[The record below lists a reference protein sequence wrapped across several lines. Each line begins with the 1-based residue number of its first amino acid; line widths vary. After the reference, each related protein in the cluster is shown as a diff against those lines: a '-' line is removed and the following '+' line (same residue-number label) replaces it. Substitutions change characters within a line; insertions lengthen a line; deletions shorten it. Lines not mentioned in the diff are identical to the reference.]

1 MSIWRNNLEPDA
13 MSAIVNCLC
22 PECGGVIEL
31 ETNRLE
37 CLRCGKHWRQVWE
50 RMSPQPF
57 CPVERR
63 RKFIG
68 TKRFGMREKIASL
81 TSKSHFLLPRAPEPF
96 LRWSAAAPGRKGA
109 FEQSGAAMKLSKTL
123 SVLEPLKP
131 KIDVIDGLYN
141 KATTRSGHSS
151 RADRRPSVRRAHSK
165 RGDR

>member
-1 MSIWRNNLEPDA
+1 MSVRRNTLEPDA

-57 CPVERR
+57 CPVEQR

-68 TKRFGMREKIASL
+68 TKRFGMGEKITSL
-81 TSKSHFLLPRAPEPF
+81 TSKSHFLLPWASEPF
-96 LRWSAAAPGRKGA
+96 LRWSSAAPARKGA

-123 SVLEPLKP
+123 SVLEPLKT
-131 KIDVIDGLYN
+131 KDQCNRWSL
-141 KATTRSGHSS
+141 
-151 RADRRPSVRRAHSK
+151 
-165 RGDR
+165 

>member
-1 MSIWRNNLEPDA
+1 MSVRRNTLEPDA

-68 TKRFGMREKIASL
+68 TKRFGMGEKITSL
-81 TSKSHFLLPRAPEPF
+81 TSKFSF
-96 LRWSAAAPGRKGA
+96 SASVGFGTDEAQQNPLGA
-109 FEQSGAAMKLSKTL
+109 
-123 SVLEPLKP
+123 
-131 KIDVIDGLYN
+131 
-141 KATTRSGHSS
+141 
-151 RADRRPSVRRAHSK
+151 
-165 RGDR
+165 